1 MLNIKLSFNDFAA
14 IWNDIFWEDEESCLI
29 ARRLKQGYKLL
40 LLSNINRMHFDHVA
54 KKFDI
59 MKIFDD
65 MVLSFVVGAMKP
77 EKPIFEEAVKRA
89 GVDRSAILY
98 IDDRD
103 DLIKEANRLGIESIK
118 YEGAQKL
125 KQDLKE
131 RGIYGEGN

>member
-1 MLNIKLSFNDFAA
+1 LLNIKLSFNDFAA